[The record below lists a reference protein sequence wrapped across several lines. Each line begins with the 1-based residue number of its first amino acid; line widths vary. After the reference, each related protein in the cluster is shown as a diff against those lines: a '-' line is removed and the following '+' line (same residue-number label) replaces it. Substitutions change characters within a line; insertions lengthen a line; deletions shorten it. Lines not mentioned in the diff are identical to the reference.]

1 MPKLLLTHTPDML
14 ANYYGERAVAALHD
28 LCEVRLNETGAV
40 LGADALI
47 EHARGCEIV
56 VSDRQTPGSGAFFD
70 AAPDLVA
77 FLRCAVDIRNIDV
90 PAASRNGILVTR
102 ATPGFATSV
111 AEMGLGFMIDL
122 SRGIS
127 RCVASYRAGRD
138 PDAHRGRTLAGATLG
153 IIGYG
158 VIGVKLATLAR
169 CLGMSVI
176 VYDPNKRVES
186 AGVRQVDFETLLAQ
200 ADFVVCLAVATSET
214 DNLMDAE
221 VFSCM
226 RPDAYFI
233 NLSRGELVDEAALEA
248 ALAGGRIAGA
258 AMDVGRAPDQQPSPK
273 LASRADVVATP
284 HIAGLTPEA
293 VEHQAFDTVEQ
304 VRALVGGRLPEHA
317 VNAKD
322 AIRLS
327 RLGAPPEEDR

>member
-1 MPKLLLTHTPDML
+1 ML
-14 ANYYGERAVAALHD
+14 ANYYGDRAVAALREI
-28 LCEVRLNETGAV
+28 CEVRLNESRAV

-56 VSDRQTPGSGAFFD
+56 VSDRQTPGFGVFFD

-77 FLRCAVDIRNIDV
+77 FLRCAVDIRNVDV

-122 SRGIS
+122 ARGIS
-127 RCVASYRAGRD
+127 GCVSAYRAGRE
-138 PDAHRGRTLAGATLG
+138 PPVHGGRTLAGATLG

-158 VIGVKLATLAR
+158 VIGVELATLAR
-169 CLGMSVI
+169 GLGMSMI
-176 VYDPNKRVES
+176 VFDPHKRVEG

-200 ADFVVCLAVATSET
+200 ADFVVCLAVASSET
-214 DNLMDAE
+214 ENLMDARA
-221 VFSCM
+221 FACM

-233 NLSRGELVDEAALEA
+233 NLSRGELVDETALEV
-248 ALAGGRIAGA
+248 ALAGGQIAGA
-258 AMDVGRAPDQQPSPK
+258 AMDVGRAPDQKPSPK

-304 VRALVGGRLPEHA
+304 VRALVEGRLPEHA
-317 VNAKD
+317 VNPQE

-327 RLGAPPEEDR
+327 RLGIRRKEEQ